1 MKLKK
6 SPRKWAQKNKEIEN
20 KKEKIKKKKI
30 QEMQYPNN
38 VSYKKKPEKKKTKGK
53 KFPEL
58 KTRVGKLNAPTTYT
72 TKWVKTDQHQSISP

>member
-1 MKLKK
+1 
-6 SPRKWAQKNKEIEN
+6 
-20 KKEKIKKKKI
+20 
-30 QEMQYPNN
+30 MQYPNN
-38 VSYKKKPEKKKTKGK
+38 VSYKKKPEKKKKTKGK